1 MLSTLRRAPPDGS
14 RFFGYQCKS
23 LAHESSLL
31 IMRSSDT
38 KFTRHRKERPVPT
51 WRKQS
56 KFMLSMI
63 IEPAASNPQGLLNFR
78 FPVRWLRMIRIIRTI
93 RLQTHERKFGVN
105 RIFHA
110 FFAIFGPNFRR
121 IYAQKTSNTHILR
134 FLRKTS
140 WGANCP
146 PKTFGV
152 EYKFFCVNS
161 GKTAVVMHKNYSTAL
176 RDKYAENTQKIRT
189 ITQRLLIIYAW
200 YSEFTLIGITSCFA
214 YFAVI
219 FTHDTQNI
227 RMFTH
232 DTQHDTW

>member
-93 RLQTHERKFGVN
+93 RLQTHERIFGVN
-105 RIFHA
+105 LALIEFFMRFLQFLVRIFGEFTHKKRQIR
-110 FFAIFGPNFRR
+110 IFWGFYAKRR
-121 IYAQKTSNTHILR
+121 GGQL
-134 FLRKTS
+134 
-140 WGANCP
+140 P
-146 PKTFGV
+146 PTTFCV
-152 EYKFFCVNS
+152 EYKFFCVN
-161 GKTAVVMHKNYSTAL
+161 L
-176 RDKYAENTQKIRT
+176 RLNCVS
-189 ITQRLLIIYAW
+189 L
-200 YSEFTLIGITSCFA
+200 TL
-214 YFAVI
+214 
-219 FTHDTQNI
+219 
-227 RMFTH
+227 
-232 DTQHDTW
+232 